1 MNYFVHSVMYSY
13 YTLKAMQYKLPKSLA
28 VMITTLQLV
37 QMVMGCIITIAA
49 YYYQRSGYFKC
60 YTTQN
65 DFIFSFLIYFS
76 YMILFAR
83 FFYKSYLFTKRVG
96 KDEKKI
102 HFDETAKY
110 DKKKAN

>member
-28 VMITTLQLV
+28 VVVTTLQVV
-37 QMVMGCIITIAA
+37 QMVMGCIVTIAA
-49 YYYQRSGYFKC
+49 YYYQRSGHFEC
-60 YTTQN
+60 YTTQKN
-65 DFIFSFLIYFS
+65 FIFGFLMYFS

-83 FFYKSYLFTKRVG
+83 FFYKSYLFDG
-96 KDEKKI
+96 
-102 HFDETAKY
+102 TAKY